1 MGYRPGMWFTRMSI
15 ASGQAAKRILDQQRG
30 NLNDEDVQY
39 YLHVIR
45 EGKEALQ
52 DLIEVYGNEY
62 VKRWLKAS
70 TQDGDVTR
78 QA

>member
-1 MGYRPGMWFTRMSI
+1 MWFTRMSI